1 VRPRLPRRLA
11 KAGHACALPHRD
23 VCWHALQQQPSSPP
37 PPPPPP
43 GIIPQVARHIFALA
57 QAVTDNLKPGES
69 ISGLAMPPHLC
80 RWEGTVP
87 SGQGGARVYTP
98 T

>member
-1 VRPRLPRRLA
+1 MHVPSRIVLC
-11 KAGHACALPHRD
+11 AGTLC
-23 VCWHALQQQPSSPP
+23 SSSRVPP
-37 PPPPPP
+37 LPPPPPP